1 MTVLK
6 TLLVDDE
13 ESALEGLAL
22 RLQMFSDI
30 DVIGL
35 ASSVDEAITL
45 SQEDV
50 PDLIFLDI
58 EMPGKSGFEL
68 LKQFQP
74 ENYPAVIFIT
84 AYHQHAIKAFEVRAL
99 DYLLKPVKQARL
111 EEALERARENAASKH
126 SVLETGKLTAQA
138 GNADPGVQSY
148 SVANDKLAIRDGT
161 GPVKLVEFADVYWID
176 AAGDYMCVHT
186 ENETFVMRE
195 RMKNLVSIVP
205 AYFQRIHKSTMVN
218 TRYIKQ
224 LDPLRNAEYRV
235 HLSNNKVLKASR
247 TFSKQLKETMMGSL
261 PAS

>member
-1 MTVLK
+1 MTPLK

-13 ESALEGLAL
+13 ESALEGLCL

-30 DVIGL
+30 DVIGQ
-35 ASSVDEAITL
+35 ASSVDEAIEL
-45 SQEDV
+45 SRQDV

-99 DYLLKPVKQARL
+99 DYLLKPVKQSRL
-111 EEALERARENAASKH
+111 EEALVRARETAGSK
-126 SVLETGKLTAQA
+126 QA
-138 GNADPGVQSY
+138 MLDSGSMMAEPEQSDPDIQSY
-148 SVANDKLAIRDGT
+148 SVGHDKLVIQDGA
-161 GPVKLVEFADVYWID
+161 GPVTLVPFENVYWID

-186 ENETFVMRE
+186 ENETYVMRE
-195 RMKNLVSIVP
+195 RMKNLVRIVP

-218 TRYIKQ
+218 VRFIEH
-224 LDPLRNAEYRV
+224 LDPLRNSEYHV
-235 HLSNNKVLKASR
+235 HLSNKKVLKASR
-247 TFSKQLKETMMGSL
+247 TFSKALKNSIITN
-261 PAS
+261 PN

>member
-22 RLQMFSDI
+22 RLQMFSD
-30 DVIGL
+30 VEVVGL
-35 ASSVDEAITL
+35 ASSVDEAIEL
-45 SQEDV
+45 SREEV

-99 DYLLKPVKQARL
+99 DYLLKPVKQSRL
-111 EEALERARENAASKH
+111 EEALERARENEGSKQAMLD
-126 SVLETGKLTAQA
+126 SGKLSV
-138 GNADPGVQSY
+138 GSEKADTGIQSY
-148 SVANDKLAIRDGT
+148 SIANDKLAIRDGT
-161 GPVKLVEFADVYWID
+161 GPVKLVQFTDVFWID

-186 ENETFVMRE
+186 ENETYVMRE
-195 RMKNLVSIVP
+195 RMKNLVNIVP
-205 AYFQRIHKSTMVN
+205 EYFQRIHKSTMVN
-218 TRYIKQ
+218 TRCIAQ
-224 LDPLRNAEYRV
+224 LDPLRNSEYHV

-247 TFSKQLKETMMGSL
+247 TFSKKLKGALTGSQ
-261 PAS
+261 PGN